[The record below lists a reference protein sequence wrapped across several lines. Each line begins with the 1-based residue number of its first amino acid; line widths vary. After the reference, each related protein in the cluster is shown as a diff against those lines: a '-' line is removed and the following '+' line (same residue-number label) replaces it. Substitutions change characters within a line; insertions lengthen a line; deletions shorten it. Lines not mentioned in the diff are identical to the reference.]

1 MRKRFAAGLAAL
13 AMAAVTTGTVG
24 TPAPARADL
33 TNPRQ
38 TWLRNSTGGLFLH
51 WGMRT
56 KPGYTSCTSWE
67 KAVTDGGWD
76 AGYWVSE
83 AQKLHASYIVL
94 ASFHSR
100 LGYSRPWPSKIPGS
114 CSTKR
119 DFLGELL
126 SAAKAKGLKVI
137 LYMTNDPQWHDDGGH
152 EWLDS
157 AAYSSYKGKT
167 VDLTT
172 NDGFGQFS
180 YDNFF
185 EVMKNHPDLAGF
197 WIDNDSQYW
206 IDHDLYQQIYDQRP
220 DMLLSNN
227 NEDTPIMDT
236 VSNEQ
241 KTGMTPGYD
250 YPAAT
255 WTPMPRLTE
264 ADYKLP
270 GSGAWWYD
278 GSNSPVDKAL
288 NVGRLVSNAGS
299 SIKSLMD
306 EQAQVNGKF
315 PSNQASYN
323 TFLNGYLGPIWS
335 SINGTE
341 GGGYMYGGLQPGA
354 WNDGARGVTTIS
366 KTNANQHY
374 IHVLTKPSGST
385 LKVRDNG
392 YKVTKVTDLRTGDA
406 MSFSQSGG
414 SLSITG
420 IGDWDPY
427 DTVFSVQTSG
437 RTGIYSGVT
446 ATASASKSG
455 YPASNLVDGG
465 YLKWWDNNGT
475 LPVTVTLDLG
485 SAKKVAYL
493 GVNQREWSV
502 SYQRSDTEDSARIKA
517 YKVLDS
523 TDGKTWTTVK
533 TGTMASARGVRFIDL
548 GISSTRYVRLEVDS
562 TWAASSATKFYKKLL
577 IDELWLGSNY
587 A

>member
-1 MRKRFAAGLAAL
+1 MRRRVPGMFAAGLAAL
-13 AMAAVTTGTVG
+13 ALSLTGVT
-24 TPAPARADL
+24 APARADL

-38 TWLRNSTGGLFLH
+38 DWLRDSTAGLFLH
-51 WGMRT
+51 WGERT
-56 KPGYTSCTSWE
+56 SPAHTSCGAWE
-67 KAVTDGGWD
+67 SDVTNGGWS
-76 AGYWVSE
+76 AGYWVGE
-83 AQKLHASYIVL
+83 AQKLHAKYIVL
-94 ASFHSR
+94 ATFHSR
-100 LGYSRPWPSKIPGS
+100 LGYTRAWPSKIPGS

-119 DFLGELL
+119 DFLGELI

-137 LYMTNDPQWHDDGGH
+137 LYMTNDPQWHDEGGH

-157 AAYSSYKGKT
+157 AAYSKYKGKT

-180 YDNFF
+180 YDNFL
-185 EVMKNHPDLAGF
+185 EVMKNYPDLAGF
-197 WIDNDSQYW
+197 WIDNDNQYW
-206 IDHDLYQQIYDQRP
+206 IDHGLYETIRSQRP

-241 KTGMTPGYD
+241 KTGMTPAYD

-255 WTPMPRLTE
+255 WTPAPRLTE

-278 GSNSPVDKAL
+278 GSNSSVDKAL
-288 NVGRLVSNAGS
+288 NIGRLVTNAGS
-299 SIKSLMD
+299 SIKSLMA
-306 EQAQVNGKF
+306 ETAQVNGKF
-315 PSNQASYN
+315 PSNQTAYN
-323 TFLNGYLGPIWS
+323 TFLNGYLGPIWN

-354 WNDGARGVTTIS
+354 WNDGAYGVTTVS
-366 KTNANQHY
+366 KSDPDLQY
-374 IHVLTKPSGST
+374 VHVLTRPSGST

-392 YKVTKVTDLRTGDA
+392 YHVTRITDLRTGGA
-406 MSFSQSGG
+406 LNFTQSGG
-414 SLSITG
+414 TITITG
-420 IGDWDPY
+420 ISAWDPY
-427 DTVFSVQTSG
+427 DTVFKVETSG
-437 RTGIYSGVT
+437 RTGIYTGVT

-455 YPASNLVDGG
+455 YPASDLVDGS
-465 YLKWWDNNGT
+465 YLKWWDNDT
-475 LPVTVTLDLG
+475 KIPVTITLDLG

-502 SYQRSDTEDSARIKA
+502 SYHRSDTEDSARIKA
-517 YKVLDS
+517 YKVLASD
-523 TDGKTWTTVK
+523 DGKSWSTVK

-562 TWAASSATKFYKKLL
+562 TWAASSAAKFYKKLL

>member
-1 MRKRFAAGLAAL
+1 MRRRSLLLPAAGLAAL
-13 AMAAVTTGTVG
+13 ALTLTTTAG
-24 TPAPARADL
+24 PARAEL

-38 TWLRNSTGGLFLH
+38 DWLRNSTAGLFLH
-51 WGMRT
+51 WGLRT
-56 KPGYTSCTSWE
+56 SPAHTSCSAWE
-67 KAVTDGGWD
+67 SDVTNGGWSAD
-76 AGYWVSE
+76 YWVSE
-83 AQKLHASYIVL
+83 AQKLHAKYLVL

-100 LGYSRPWPSKIPGS
+100 LGYARAWPSKIPGS
-114 CSTKR
+114 CTTKR
-119 DFLGELL
+119 DFLGELI

-137 LYMTNDPQWHDDGGH
+137 LYMTNDPQWHDEGGH

-157 AAYSSYKGKT
+157 SAYSKYKGKT

-180 YDNFF
+180 YDNFV
-185 EVMKNHPDLAGF
+185 EVMQNYPDLAGF

-206 IDHDLYQQIYDQRP
+206 IDHGLYEKIRKDRP

-241 KTGMTPGYD
+241 KTGMTPAYD

-255 WTPMPRLTE
+255 WSPAPRLTE
-264 ADYKLP
+264 ACYKLP
-270 GSGAWWYD
+270 STGAWWYD
-278 GSNSPVDKAL
+278 GSNSSVDKAL

-299 SIKSLMD
+299 SIKSLMA
-306 EQAQVNGKF
+306 ETAQVNGKF
-315 PSNQASYN
+315 PSNQTSYN
-323 TFLNGYLGPIWS
+323 DFLNTYLGPIWS
-335 SINGTE
+335 SIDGTE
-341 GGGYMYGGLQPGA
+341 GGGYMYGGLQPGS
-354 WNDGARGVTTIS
+354 WNDGAYGVTTIS
-366 KTNANQHY
+366 KTDPNLHY
-374 IHVLTKPSGST
+374 IHVLTKPSTST

-392 YKVTKVTDLRTGDA
+392 YKVTGVTNLRTGAA

-414 SLSITG
+414 SVTITG
-420 IGDWDPY
+420 ISSWDPY
-427 DTVFSVQTSG
+427 DTVFKVQTSG

-455 YPASNLVDGG
+455 YPAGDLVDGS

-502 SYQRSDTEDSARIKA
+502 SYKRSDTEDSARIKA
-517 YKVLDS
+517 YKVQSS
-523 TDGKTWTTVK
+523 TDGKTWSTVK
-533 TGTMASARGVRFIDL
+533 SGTMPSARGVRFIDL
-548 GISSTRYVRLEVDS
+548 GISSARYVRLEVDS

-577 IDELWLGSNY
+577 IDEMWLGSDY

>member
-1 MRKRFAAGLAAL
+1 MRRRSLRLPAAGLAAL
-13 AMAAVTTGTVG
+13 ALTLTTTAG
-24 TPAPARADL
+24 PARADL

-38 TWLRNSTGGLFLH
+38 DWLRNSTAGLFLH
-51 WGMRT
+51 WGLRT
-56 KPGYTSCTSWE
+56 SPAHTSCSAWE
-67 KAVTDGGWD
+67 SDVTNGGWSAD
-76 AGYWVSE
+76 YWVSE
-83 AQKLHASYIVL
+83 AQKLHAKYLVL

-100 LGYSRPWPSKIPGS
+100 LGYARAWPSKIPGS
-114 CSTKR
+114 CTTKR
-119 DFLGELL
+119 DFLGELI

-137 LYMTNDPQWHDDGGH
+137 LYMTNDPQWHDEGGH

-157 AAYSSYKGKT
+157 SAYSKYKGKT

-180 YDNFF
+180 YDNFV
-185 EVMKNHPDLAGF
+185 EVMQNYPDLAGF

-206 IDHDLYQQIYDQRP
+206 IDHGLYEKIRQDRP

-241 KTGMTPGYD
+241 KTGMTPAYD

-255 WTPMPRLTE
+255 WSPAPRLTE
-264 ADYKLP
+264 ACYKLP
-270 GSGAWWYD
+270 STGAWWYD
-278 GSNSPVDKAL
+278 GSNSTVDKAL
-288 NVGRLVSNAGS
+288 NVGRLITNAGS
-299 SIKSLMD
+299 SIKSLMA
-306 EQAQVNGKF
+306 ETAQVNGKF
-315 PSNQASYN
+315 PSNQTSYN
-323 TFLNGYLGPIWS
+323 DFLNTYLGPIWS

-341 GGGYMYGGLQPGA
+341 GGGYMYGGLQPGS
-354 WNDGARGVTTIS
+354 WNDGAYGVTTIS
-366 KTNANQHY
+366 KTDPNLHY
-374 IHVLTKPSGST
+374 IHVLTKPSTST

-392 YKVTKVTDLRTGDA
+392 YKVTGVTNLRTGAA

-414 SLSITG
+414 SLTITG
-420 IGDWDPY
+420 ISGWDPY
-427 DTVFSVQTSG
+427 DTVFKVQTSG

-455 YPASNLVDGG
+455 YPAGNLVDGS

-475 LPVTVTLDLG
+475 LPVTITLDLG

-502 SYQRSDTEDSARIKA
+502 SYKRSSTEDSARIKA
-517 YKVLDS
+517 YKVLSS
-523 TDGKTWTTVK
+523 TDGKTWSTGK
-533 TGTMASARGVRFIDL
+533 SGTMPSARGVRFIDL
-548 GISSTRYVRLEVDS
+548 GISSARYVRLEVDS

-577 IDELWLGSNY
+577 IDEMWLGSDY

>member
-1 MRKRFAAGLAAL
+1 MRRRSLRLPAAGLAAL
-13 AMAAVTTGTVG
+13 ALTLTTTAG
-24 TPAPARADL
+24 PARAEL

-38 TWLRNSTGGLFLH
+38 DWLRNSTAGLFLH
-51 WGMRT
+51 WGLRT
-56 KPGYTSCTSWE
+56 SPAHTSCSGWE
-67 KAVTDGGWD
+67 SDVTNGGWSAD
-76 AGYWVSE
+76 YWVSE
-83 AQKLHASYIVL
+83 AQKLHAKYLVL

-100 LGYSRPWPSKIPGS
+100 LGYARAWPSKIPGS

-119 DFLGELL
+119 DFLGELI

-137 LYMTNDPQWHDDGGH
+137 LYMTNDPQWHDEGGH

-157 AAYSSYKGKT
+157 SAYSKYKGKT

-180 YDNFF
+180 YDNFV
-185 EVMKNHPDLAGF
+185 EVMQNYPDLAGF

-206 IDHDLYQQIYDQRP
+206 IDHGLYEKIRQDRP

-241 KTGMTPGYD
+241 KTGMSPAYD

-255 WTPMPRLTE
+255 WSPAPRLTE
-264 ADYKLP
+264 ACYKLP
-270 GSGAWWYD
+270 SSGAWWYD
-278 GSNSPVDKAL
+278 GSNSSVDKAL
-288 NVGRLVSNAGS
+288 NVGRLITNAGS
-299 SIKSLMD
+299 SIKSLMA
-306 EQAQVNGKF
+306 ETAQVNGKF

-323 TFLNGYLGPIWS
+323 DFLNTYLGPIWS

-341 GGGYMYGGLQPGA
+341 GGGYMYGGLQPGS
-354 WNDGARGVTTIS
+354 WNDGAYGVTTIS
-366 KTNANQHY
+366 KTDPNLHY

-392 YKVTKVTDLRTGDA
+392 YKVTGVTNLRTGA
-406 MSFSQSGG
+406 ALNFSQSGG
-414 SLSITG
+414 SLIITG
-420 IGDWDPY
+420 IGDWDGY
-427 DTVFSVQTSG
+427 DTVFKVQTSG

-455 YPASNLVDGG
+455 YPAGNLVDGD

-475 LPVTVTLDLG
+475 LPVNITLDLG

-502 SYQRSDTEDSARIKA
+502 SYKRSSTEDSARIKA
-517 YKVLDS
+517 YKVLSS
-523 TDGKTWTTVK
+523 TDGKTWSTVK
-533 TGTMASARGVRFIDL
+533 SGTMPSARGVRFIDL
-548 GISSTRYVRLEVDS
+548 GISSARYVRLEVDS

-577 IDELWLGSNY
+577 IDEMWLGSDY